1 MYLCNL
7 KKDFMNKLKAI
18 WKAISPVVLNKYLL
32 ALIVFAVLIIFFD
45 KHNLIDRIRNQRKIE
60 RLEAEIESYENTI
73 QENRQKINELQSS
86 DENLEKFARE
96 QYLMKRTNEDVY
108 LIEE

>member
-1 MYLCNL
+1 M
-7 KKDFMNKLKAI
+7 DKLKAI
-18 WKAISPVVLNKYLL
+18 WKVMRPIMLNKYVLVLL
-32 ALIVFAVLIIFFD
+32 VFAILITFFD
-45 KHNLIDRIRNQRKIE
+45 KHNLIGRIRNRHKIE
-60 RLEAEIESYENTI
+60 RLEAEIDLYEKAI

-96 QYLMKRTNEDVY
+96 QYLMKRPDEDVY